1 MWLFLYWNRYYAGDA
16 SVKTLWGRYP
26 EIGTGNIGYSFC
38 WEMGIET
45 LPAAEAQPGPE
56 TWGSSCSPSPVEAP
70 THLF

>member
-1 MWLFLYWNRYYAGDA
+1 MWLFMYWNRYYAGDA

-56 TWGSSCSPSPVEAP
+56 T
-70 THLF
+70 